1 MNFSAVLPFKT
12 SPLFPQE
19 KLRLTEE
26 LLENSKSSSGSMA
39 VERAD
44 LMTQLEEAR
53 ALNEQLARERASLER
68 QMADGAEEARAA
80 AGEREASLKRDLEA
94 QLQKARQEGAE
105 KARAE
110 LTGVQVGCFGQ
121 LFCGVLR
128 GS

>member
-1 MNFSAVLPFKT
+1 M
-12 SPLFPQE
+12 
-19 KLRLTEE
+19 
-26 LLENSKSSSGSMA
+26 ENSKSSSGSMA

-53 ALNEQLARERASLER
+53 ALNEQLARERAALER

-110 LTGVQVGCFGQ
+110 LTGVQVGSLGH
-121 LFCGVLR
+121 LFSDRKLKLNFYADCTARDCTFQIIHDV
-128 GS
+128 